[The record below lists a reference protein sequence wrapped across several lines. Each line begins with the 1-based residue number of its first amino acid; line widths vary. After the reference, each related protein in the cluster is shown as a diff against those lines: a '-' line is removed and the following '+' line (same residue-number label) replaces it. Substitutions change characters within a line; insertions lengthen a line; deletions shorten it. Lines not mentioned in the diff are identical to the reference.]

1 MRNSSNLLVQ
11 LLVPYGVK
19 MLHHRIQNDYNND
32 NKVGWGKMSAAGQ
45 GESDNIIL
53 KLNPVTLW

>member
-19 MLHHRIQNDYNND
+19 MLHHRIRNDYNND
-32 NKVGWGKMSAAGQ
+32 NKVGWGKMIAAGQ

-53 KLNPVTLW
+53 KLNPITL